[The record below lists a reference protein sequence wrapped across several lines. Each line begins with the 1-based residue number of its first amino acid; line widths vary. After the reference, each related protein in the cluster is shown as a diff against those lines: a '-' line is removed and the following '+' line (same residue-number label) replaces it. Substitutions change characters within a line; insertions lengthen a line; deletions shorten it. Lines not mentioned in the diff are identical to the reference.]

1 MFTIFNSGGTFMYVI
16 LTVSIIALA
25 LFCERASYLYFR
37 LKLNMDRPYKKIL
50 SSLDS
55 ANYRAAIEECSRI
68 ENHPLGKILK
78 AGLVKSDKRDKEIEL
93 AMEQRIMK
101 EIPRVKARINLLTMF
116 ANISTLLGLLGTIV
130 GLIGA
135 FQGVSG
141 ASGAMKQ
148 EILAKGISVAML
160 TTAFGLIVAIPCLVG
175 FYVLNNR
182 GDYLI
187 DQFEEKA
194 LGLFNALSSLKRE
207 KELQCQS

>member
-1 MFTIFNSGGTFMYVI
+1 MLALFNSGGTFMYVI
-16 LTVSIIALA
+16 LTVSIVALA

-37 LKLNMDRPYKKIL
+37 LKLNMDQPYARIL
-50 SSLDS
+50 HSLES

-68 ENHPLGKILK
+68 EDHPLGKILK
-78 AGLVKSDKRDKEIEL
+78 VGLLKSDKRDKEIEL
-93 AMEQRIMK
+93 AMAERIMK

-130 GLIGA
+130 GLISA
-135 FQGVSG
+135 FQGVGS

-182 GDYLI
+182 GDYII

-194 LGLFNALSSLKRE
+194 LGLFNVLSSLKRE